1 MAEIVIVED
10 HSIVRE
16 GIRSFLHKT
25 TDHTVVAETGNG
37 LEALSLVEKHRP
49 DIAIVDLRL
58 PGLDGLEVIRRIR
71 SDDPVTRIIVLSMH
85 ANFAFIMRAFEY
97 GANAYVLKNSAAEE
111 LTQAVEAA
119 LEGRRF
125 VSSQIDQDP
134 QKREISDPYDSL
146 TPRERETLQLVGE
159 GLTASEIADRLYI
172 SSRTVEKHRSNLMKK
187 LDLHNHAEVVR
198 YALERGLVPFRLP
211 DAS

>member
-1 MAEIVIVED
+1 MASILIVED

-16 GIRSFLHKT
+16 GIRSYLHKT
-25 TDHTVVAETGNG
+25 TDHDVVAETGDG
-37 LEALSLVEKHRP
+37 LAALSLVEEHRP
-49 DIAIVDLRL
+49 DIGIVDLRL
-58 PGLDGLEVIRRIR
+58 PGLDGLEVIRRIHA
-71 SDDPVTRIIVLSMH
+71 DYPATRIVVLSMH

-97 GANAYVLKNSAAEE
+97 GANAYVLKNSAVEE
-111 LTQAVEAA
+111 LSEAIEAA

-134 QKREISDPYDSL
+134 QKREISDPYDTL

-159 GLTASEIADRLYI
+159 GMTAAAVANRLNI
-172 SSRTVEKHRSNLMKK
+172 SARTVEKHRSNLMKK
-187 LDLHNHAEVVR
+187 LDLHNHAEVVK
-198 YALERGLVPFRLP
+198 YALERGLVPFRMS

>member
-1 MAEIVIVED
+1 MASIIIVED

-16 GIRSFLHKT
+16 GIRSYLHKT
-25 TDHTVVAETGNG
+25 TDHDVVAETGDG
-37 LEALSLVEKHRP
+37 LEALSLVEEHRP

-71 SDDPVTRIIVLSMH
+71 SDDAVTRIVVLSMH

-97 GANAYVLKNSAAEE
+97 GVNAYVLKNSAVEE
-111 LTQAVEAA
+111 LSQAIEAA

-134 QKREISDPYDSL
+134 QKREISDPYDML

-159 GLTASEIADRLYI
+159 GMTATEIADRLHI
-172 SSRTVEKHRSNLMKK
+172 SARTVEKHRSNLMKK
-187 LDLHNHAEVVR
+187 LDLHNHAEVVK
-198 YALERGLVPFRLP
+198 YALERGLVPFRMS